1 MTDEKGGIDRVRE
14 ERDRAYSQ
22 LAEVTSRLLS
32 VNEAADRFVSSHEAE
47 DIAVA
52 LLQVSSQSVGAK
64 QGAVFLAE
72 GEGSFHLLA
81 QLGFGQAALGL
92 AQSLPDMAV
101 LQLVENEKRTYDAA
115 EAKADEAFVEWA
127 AEQRAENPTVQVEPV
142 LDLFLPLAL
151 EGNVIGVLALGRRTA
166 GGRYAEEDR
175 LFLEHMLTQGALALD
190 RTLLFAQNQNR
201 LQDLDA
207 LLKISRELTST
218 LDLDSVLL
226 TAVNTTSAI
235 VERER
240 AVLALLEGDKLVIR
254 AVSDFPRV
262 DASTAEKL
270 GLARLLAWLALKKP
284 PVLTADATRVD
295 NDKSFEGREIL
306 MEYFGSG
313 DMRSLHVI
321 GLKDD
326 LGPVGFLLLESYRE
340 GAFASEADRD
350 TLAVLAGQLATAIRN
365 AELFRQLPMAGA
377 LAPLAERRRKW
388 QRLTRAQ
395 RMRWMVGSAVAALA
409 IAAVPWPRG
418 VAGQAQVL
426 PTFEVPV
433 RAETGGILREV
444 AVGSG
449 RHVQAG
455 EVVARLDAVD
465 AGARLAELR
474 AEAEMARNRYA
485 QAEVVRDP
493 VERRRAELAQQES
506 MARLAAAEAEGAST
520 QLTAPADGYV
530 LTPALDQRV
539 GSYLSAGDVFC
550 YVSPI
555 DTLRVEVAVSE
566 LDMGAV
572 RPGERLRLKVLGFPD
587 RQFQGKVTEVSWQ
600 GEAGLPGKP
609 STFLVRGWVANEG
622 LGLRAGMTGRARVDV
637 GGATMLS
644 RWLRGPYRALRFSL
658 WL

>member
-1 MTDEKGGIDRVRE
+1 MTDQGIDRIRE

-32 VNEAADRFVSSHEAE
+32 VNEAADRFVSSHQAE
-47 DIAVA
+47 DIAIA
-52 LLQVSSQSVGAK
+52 MLQVSSQSVGSK
-64 QGAVFLAE
+64 LGAVFLAE

-81 QLGFGQAALGL
+81 QLGFGQAAMQL
-92 AQSLPDMAV
+92 AHSLADIAV
-101 LQLVENEKRTYDAA
+101 LQMVENEGRSFDAA
-115 EAKADEAFVEWA
+115 EAKADEAFMEWA
-127 AEQRAENPTVQVEPV
+127 AEARAEDPPALVEPA

-151 EGNVIGVLALGRRTA
+151 EGHVLGVLALGRRTDGA
-166 GGRYAEEDR
+166 RYTEEDR
-175 LFLEHMLTQGALALD
+175 LFLENMLTQGALALD

-201 LQDLDA
+201 LRDLDA

-218 LDLDSVLL
+218 LDMDAVLL

-235 VERER
+235 VERQR
-240 AVLALLEGDKLVIR
+240 AVLALFEGEKLVIR

-270 GLARLLAWLALKKP
+270 GVARLLAWLSLKKP
-284 PVLTADATRVD
+284 DVLTADATRVES
-295 NDKSFEGREIL
+295 DKAFEGREIL
-306 MEYFGSG
+306 MEYFASG

-326 LGPVGFLLLESYRE
+326 LGPVGCLLLESYRE

-365 AELFRQLPMAGA
+365 AELFRQLPMAGVI
-377 LAPLAERRRKW
+377 APLAERRRKW
-388 QRLTRAQ
+388 QRLTQAERT
-395 RMRWMVGSAVAALA
+395 RWIVGSAAAALA

-426 PTFEVPV
+426 PSFEVPV
-433 RAETGGILREV
+433 RAEMGGILREV
-444 AVGSG
+444 AVSSG
-449 RHVQAG
+449 HHVSAG
-455 EVVARLDAVD
+455 DVVARLDAVD
-465 AGARLAELR
+465 AGSRLAELR

-485 QAEVVRDP
+485 QAEALHDP

-506 MARLAAAEAEGAST
+506 MARLTAAESQGAST

-530 LTPALDQRV
+530 LTPALEQRI
-539 GSYLSAGDVFC
+539 GSYLNAGDVFC
-550 YVSPI
+550 YVSPL

-566 LDMGAV
+566 LDMGTV
-572 RPGERLRLKVLGFPD
+572 HPGERLRLKVLGFPD
-587 RQFQGKVTEVSWQ
+587 RQFKGRVSEVSWQ
-600 GEAGLPGKP
+600 GEPGAPGKP
-609 STFLVRGWVANEG
+609 STFLVRGWVANQG

-644 RWLRGPYRALRFSL
+644 RWLRGPYRALRFGL

>member
-1 MTDEKGGIDRVRE
+1 MTDDSIDRVRE

-32 VNEAADRFVSSHEAE
+32 VNEAADRFVSSHNAE

-52 LLQVSSQSVGAK
+52 ILQVTALAVGTK
-64 QGAVFLAE
+64 QGALFLAQ
-72 GEGSFHLLA
+72 GEGSFHMLA
-81 QLGFGQAALGL
+81 QLGYEGTTVLRL

-101 LQLVENEKRTYDAA
+101 LQLVENEKRTFDAA
-115 EAKADEAFVEWA
+115 EARADESFAEWA
-127 AEQRAENPTVQVEPV
+127 AEARGANAHAEIEPM
-142 LDLFLPLAL
+142 LDLYVPLAL
-151 EGNVIGVLALGRRTA
+151 EGHVLGVLGLGRRAA
-166 GGRYAEEDR
+166 GGSYAEEDR

-190 RTLLFAQNQNR
+190 RALLFSQNQNR

-207 LLKISRELTST
+207 LLKISKELTST
-218 LDLDSVLL
+218 LDMDAVLL

-235 VERER
+235 VERQR
-240 AVLALLEGDKLVIR
+240 AVLALVEGDKLVIR

-262 DASTAEKL
+262 DASTAEKI
-270 GLARLLAWLALKKP
+270 GVVRLLSWLSLKKP
-284 PVLTADATRVD
+284 SVLTADASQVNGD
-295 NDKSFEGREIL
+295 ESFEGREVL
-306 MEYFGSG
+306 MGYFTGG
-313 DMRSLHVI
+313 DMRSLHVV

-326 LGPVGFLLLESYRE
+326 LGPVGVLLLESYRE

-377 LAPLAERRRKW
+377 LAPLAERRRRW

-395 RMRWMVGSAVAALA
+395 RMRWMVGGAVLALA

-418 VAGQAQVL
+418 VAGQAQVM
-426 PTFEVPV
+426 PSVEIPV
-433 RAETGGILREV
+433 RAETGGILKEV

-449 RHVQAG
+449 RHVNAG

-465 AGARLAELR
+465 AGSRLAELR
-474 AEAEMARNRYA
+474 AEAELARNHYA
-485 QAEVVRDP
+485 QAEAARDP
-493 VERRRAELAQQES
+493 LERRRAELGQQES
-506 MARLAAAEAEGAST
+506 MARLQAAESEGAST
-520 QLTAPADGYV
+520 QLIAAADGYV
-530 LTPALDQRV
+530 LTPALEQRV
-539 GSYLSAGDVFC
+539 GSYLSPGEVLC

-572 RPGERLRLKVLGFPD
+572 KPGERLRLKVLGFPD
-587 RQFQGKVTEVSWQ
+587 RQFKGRVTEVSWQ
-600 GEAGLPGKP
+600 GEPGAPGKP

-637 GGATMLS
+637 GGATLLS
-644 RWLRGPYRALRFSL
+644 RWVRGPYRALRFGL

>member
-1 MTDEKGGIDRVRE
+1 
-14 ERDRAYSQ
+14 
-22 LAEVTSRLLS
+22 
-32 VNEAADRFVSSHEAE
+32 
-47 DIAVA
+47 
-52 LLQVSSQSVGAK
+52 
-64 QGAVFLAE
+64 
-72 GEGSFHLLA
+72 
-81 QLGFGQAALGL
+81 
-92 AQSLPDMAV
+92 
-101 LQLVENEKRTYDAA
+101 
-115 EAKADEAFVEWA
+115 AFVEWA

-151 EGNVIGVLALGRRTA
+151 EGSVIGVLALGRRTA

-365 AELFRQLPMAGA
+365 AELFRQLPMAAGRA
-377 LAPLAERRRKW
+377 ARPPRPHPAP
-388 QRLTRAQ
+388 RAG
-395 RMRWMVGSAVAALA
+395 RA
-409 IAAVPWPRG
+409 PPPPPRG
-418 VAGQAQVL
+418 R
-426 PTFEVPV
+426 PH
-433 RAETGGILREV
+433 RA
-444 AVGSG
+444 
-449 RHVQAG
+449 
-455 EVVARLDAVD
+455 
-465 AGARLAELR
+465 
-474 AEAEMARNRYA
+474 
-485 QAEVVRDP
+485 P
-493 VERRRAELAQQES
+493 PPPP
-506 MARLAAAEAEGAST
+506 
-520 QLTAPADGYV
+520 AP
-530 LTPALDQRV
+530 PPRP
-539 GSYLSAGDVFC
+539 
-550 YVSPI
+550 SP
-555 DTLRVEVAVSE
+555 
-566 LDMGAV
+566 
-572 RPGERLRLKVLGFPD
+572 
-587 RQFQGKVTEVSWQ
+587 
-600 GEAGLPGKP
+600 
-609 STFLVRGWVANEG
+609 
-622 LGLRAGMTGRARVDV
+622 
-637 GGATMLS
+637 
-644 RWLRGPYRALRFSL
+644 
-658 WL
+658 